1 MSEHLRKWN
10 TARLM
15 KKNMYKLWF
24 LQNFKLNPELRDKY
38 LELRRYMDCY
48 FSDATGMYGVRE
60 HHVEDLKQ
68 YLDAASTF
76 QQYVAKN
83 PEDTEGIA
91 ALAKQMLNPA
101 EGTEIVDARA
111 LDLDVYNEFLELV
124 DYVEPV
130 QVLLNCMP
138 RLTGGS
144 KRETTELWDE
154 LEQELRLYIQSK
166 GAEVLLT
173 YKTGQ

>member
-1 MSEHLRKWN
+1 LKRWN

-24 LQNFKLNPELRDKY
+24 LQNFSLNPELRDTY
-38 LELRRYMDCY
+38 LELRRYA
-48 FSDATGMYGVRE
+48 DAYYSEADGMYGMRS
-60 HHVEDLKQ
+60 HHVADLKE
-68 YLDAASTF
+68 YLDGVSQF
-76 QQYVAKN
+76 QQYVAQN
-83 PEDTEGIA
+83 PDDVEGIA
-91 ALAKQMLNPA
+91 MMAKQMLNPA

-111 LDLDVYNEFLELV
+111 FDMEIYNRYLELV
-124 DYVEPV
+124 DCVEPV
-130 QVLLNCMP
+130 YVILNQIP
-138 RLTGGS
+138 KLTGGTN
-144 KRETTELWDE
+144 REKHELWNE